1 MKAIIQIEREYSPKD
16 ESMIARNLSRIM
28 DIRILDVD
36 LKSGKIL
43 LLYNDPKSLD
53 MAYRELMRIGCRLK
67 MSADALK
74 KLFSPHRSFRSRPMY
89 S

>member
-1 MKAIIQIEREYSPKD
+1 MEAMIQIERKGAPRNKH
-16 ESMIARNLSRIM
+16 IITRNLSRIM

-43 LLYNDPKSLD
+43 LLYNDPKALD

-67 MSADALK
+67 MNSDALQK
-74 KLFSPHRSFRSRPMY
+74 MFSPYRTFRGRPMY